1 MYLCTVSKLMLVSYP
16 YILFLL
22 RVTVSDA
29 KSSVPGE
36 ETSRKCP
43 TDSCSDDEV
52 QCSVT
57 EDKDRD
63 FELPGMRTKRRRD
76 DDEHSVINLIPDDSK
91 RPRKD
96 LGSINLVT
104 ASQASAV
111 VSPQTE

>member
-1 MYLCTVSKLMLVSYP
+1 M
-16 YILFLL
+16 
-22 RVTVSDA
+22 SDA

-36 ETSRKCP
+36 ETSRKCS

>member
-1 MYLCTVSKLMLVSYP
+1 MQSLQFLVKKQ
-16 YILFLL
+16 
-22 RVTVSDA
+22 A
-29 KSSVPGE
+29 ESVPL
-36 ETSRKCP
+36 TAAP
-43 TDSCSDDEV
+43 TMRFSALLQKTRIGILNCLV
-52 QCSVT
+52 
-57 EDKDRD
+57 
-63 FELPGMRTKRRRD
+63 MRTKRRRD